1 MMKREILATRTSAT
15 WSGRIAVFG
24 LLMAAAF
31 QTAQAGSVFQ
41 TVTNTNDSGA
51 GSLRAAIQAAN
62 GNGSAGGIIEFAI
75 GSSCGPQ
82 VISLKSELPE
92 ITTDVLI
99 KGYTQPGASA
109 NDLDT
114 GDDAKICII
123 LDGSTHN
130 VANAISANGT
140 SGESLTLEGLAFSGF
155 SATAIDLAGT
165 GHTIEGIRV
174 GGSASGVALDP
185 VGYGIVVDLD
195 GSDVTIGGSD
205 DSNRNII
212 GDTTEAPI
220 IIAGGSDIPNSAA
233 HNNKIINN
241 YIGVG
246 WNNSTSKFTNLEN
259 TQEGVV
265 IEGSSNTIKN
275 NVIGFNF
282 LGGIEL
288 FTSDAHNNTVSDNYI
303 GISPLGDNQSN
314 YDGGVRIFEGAHDNE
329 IMGNTIADNEYTG
342 ITIDDDSQGNH
353 ITGNSIH
360 DNGQLGIDLGG
371 DGVTPN
377 DNDSLEV
384 NQPNRKLNFPIIQS
398 AIGEGFKGTVA
409 GYVFTTP
416 GDYTIEIFAS
426 QACDASGYGQGDEF
440 VGTGTATVAANGL
453 LVQGQGSGAFS
464 IPVVGFFVA
473 GYTHIT
479 ATATD
484 ANGNTSEFSQCFDY
498 TDDQIF
504 GNGFEPGL
512 F

>member
-1 MMKREILATRTSAT
+1 MKRQILATWISAS
-15 WSGRIAVFG
+15 WRGRFAMSA
-24 LLMAAAF
+24 LPLAAFF

-51 GSLRAAIQAAN
+51 GSLRAAIEAAN

-75 GSSCGPQ
+75 GSTCGPQ
-82 VISLKSELPE
+82 VIALNSHLPE

-123 LDGSTHN
+123 LDGTTHHA
-130 VANAISANGT
+130 ANAMSAGGT
-140 SGESLTLEGLAFSGF
+140 SGESLTLEGVAFSGF
-155 SATAIDLAGT
+155 SGTAIDLYGS
-165 GHTIEGIRV
+165 GHTIEGIRI
-174 GGSASGVALDP
+174 GGSASGAALDP
-185 VGYGIVVDLD
+185 VTYGIVVELG

-205 DSNRNII
+205 NANRNII
-212 GDTTEAPI
+212 GDTSEAAI
-220 IIAGGSDIPNSAA
+220 IIAGGSDVPNTEA

-265 IEGSSNTIKN
+265 IEGSSNTISN
-275 NVIGFNF
+275 NVISFNF

-288 FTSDAHNNTVSDNYI
+288 YTTDAHNNTVSDNYI

-314 YDGGVRIFEGAHDNE
+314 YDGGVRILQGAHDNK

-342 ITIDDDSQGNH
+342 ITIVDDSQGNH
-353 ITGNSIH
+353 ITANSIH

-377 DNDSLEV
+377 DNDSQEV
-384 NQPNRKLNFPIIQS
+384 NQPNRKQNFPVLQS
-398 AIGEGFKGTVA
+398 AIGEDFKGTVG

-426 QACDASGYGQGDEF
+426 QACDASGYGQGDEL
-440 VGTGTATVAANGL
+440 VGTGTATVSGNI
-453 LVQGQGSGAFS
+453 LVQGQGAGDFS
-464 IPVVGFFVA
+464 IPVVGFFVV

-484 ANGNTSEFSQCFDY
+484 SNGNTSEFSQCFDY

-504 GNGFEPGL
+504 GNGFEQTL